1 MNMDS
6 VKIIFAGGGT
16 GGHLYPAIAIADK
29 IKELL
34 ANKVEAEI
42 LFIGTKRGLEYRI
55 KDKLNYPLETLSI
68 RGIARS
74 FTLKNLLVPFAII
87 SSLWKMNSIM
97 NRFKPDLVVGT
108 GGYVCWPVVST
119 AYRKKIPAVL
129 QEQNS
134 YPGLSVRKLASKVQ
148 KIYLGFER
156 AKDWFKTDA
165 EIIVTGNPIRSDIS
179 KGDSVKTLQRQNL
192 SLEKK
197 TILILGGSQGA
208 RAINDS
214 VLRSLK
220 NENIKDGYQIL
231 WQTGKRGY
239 TDVTNQLGNK
249 ANCSL
254 FPFAHDMHN
263 IYATADLVIARA
275 GALTLAELIA
285 CKLPSILIPYPFAAG
300 EHQKK
305 NAQFLVDSKMAIMVE
320 EKDLDQTD
328 IIKKAVSTLSSDEHN
343 SIKKNLE
350 NYIAGKKPA
359 VDLIAEDIIEII
371 NKNKLAEKKIAS

>member
-1 MNMDS
+1 MSMNT
-6 VKIIFAGGGT
+6 VKIIIAGGGT

-34 ANKVEAEI
+34 RNKVKIEI

-55 KDKLNYPLETLSI
+55 KDKINYPLETLSI
-68 RGIARS
+68 RGIVRS
-74 FTLKNLLVPFAII
+74 LTLKNLLVPFAVI
-87 SSLWKMNSIM
+87 SSLLKMNSIM
-97 NRFKPDLVVGT
+97 NRFKPDMVIGT

-119 AYRKKIPAVL
+119 AIRKNIPAVL

-134 YPGLSVRKLASKVQ
+134 YPGLSIRKLAAKVQ
-148 KIYLGFER
+148 KIYLGFEG
-156 AKDWFKTDA
+156 AKNWFKTDA
-165 EIIVTGNPIRSDIS
+165 EIIVTGNPIRSDIA
-179 KGDSVKTLQRQNL
+179 KGNRAETLKQQNL
-192 SLEKK
+192 SLDKK

-208 RAINDS
+208 RAINNA
-214 VLRSLK
+214 VLKSLENENLK
-220 NENIKDGYQIL
+220 NSCQVL

-254 FPFAHDMHN
+254 FPFAHDMQN
-263 IYATADLVIARA
+263 IYAAADLVIARA

-285 CKLPSILIPYPFAAG
+285 CKLPSILIPYPYAAG
-300 EHQKK
+300 DHQKK
-305 NAQFLVDSKMAIMVE
+305 NAQFLLDKNMAVMIE
-320 EKDLDQTD
+320 ETDLGQID
-328 IIKKAVSTLSSDEHN
+328 ILKKAVSIIESDEHDR
-343 SIKKNLE
+343 IKKNIE
-350 NYIAGKKPA
+350 NYSAGEKPA

>member
-1 MNMDS
+1 MNT

-29 IKELL
+29 IKELFE
-34 ANKVEAEI
+34 NKVKIEI

-55 KDKLNYPLETLSI
+55 KDKLNYPLETLCI

-74 FTLKNLLVPFAII
+74 LTLKNLLVPFAII
-87 SSLWKMNSIM
+87 SSLLKMNSIM
-97 NRFKPDLVVGT
+97 NRFKPDLVIGT

-119 AYRKKIPAVL
+119 AFRKNIPAVL

-134 YPGLSVRKLASKVQ
+134 YPGLSIRRLAPKVQ
-148 KIYLGFER
+148 KIYLGFEG

-165 EIIVTGNPIRSDIS
+165 EIIVTGNPIRSDIA
-179 KGDSVKTLQRQNL
+179 KGDRAETLKRQNL

-208 RAINDS
+208 RAINNA
-214 VLRSLK
+214 VLKSLEK
-220 NENIKDGYQIL
+220 ENIKDGCQIL

-239 TDVTNQLGNK
+239 TDVTNQLGNR

-263 IYATADLVIARA
+263 IYAAADLVIARA

-285 CKLPSILIPYPFAAG
+285 CKLPSILIPYPYAAG
-300 EHQKK
+300 DHQKK
-305 NAQFLVDSKMAIMVE
+305 NAQFLLDKNMAVMIE
-320 EKDLDQTD
+320 ETDLGQID
-328 IIKKAVSTLSSDEHN
+328 ILKKAVSIIESDEHDR
-343 SIKKNLE
+343 IKKNIE
-350 NYIAGKKPA
+350 NYSAGKKPA